1 VAPFDDEPISVIF
14 DPNGHIVD
22 RHADLVPFGGIS
34 RVENALDTYLTQIR
48 TPNRVV
54 VTTIMQ
60 PQSPADEVRPFVQG
74 HLHENPAVR
83 HHYLI
88 CLDGD
93 NVHNE
98 WIVRFTPKLVWCRSF
113 TDEFRLHLREGCA
126 NANSLNI
133 GYCEQRAQ
141 ESERQGD
148 IGLAKMYTL
157 QEFERANLQVNYLQ
171 QRILN
176 I

>member
-14 DPNGHIVD
+14 DPNRHIVD
-22 RHADLVPFGGIS
+22 QHAVLEPFGGIS
-34 RVENALDTYLTQIR
+34 RIENALDTYLTQIQ

-60 PQSPADEVRPFVQG
+60 PQSPANEVRPFVQEY
-74 HLHENPAVR
+74 LHENPAVR
-83 HHYLI
+83 YHYLI

-93 NVHNE
+93 NVQNV
-98 WIVRFTPKLVWCRSF
+98 WIVQFRPKLVRCRSF
-113 TDEFRLHLREGCA
+113 TGQFPLHLRQGCA
-126 NANSLNI
+126 RANSLNI
-133 GYCEQRAQ
+133 DYCQQRAQ

-148 IGLAKMYTL
+148 IGLANAYTL
-157 QEFERANLQVNYLQ
+157 QEIERTNLQLTYLQ
-171 QRILN
+171 QILN